1 MRNKDCICGVDRC
14 PDIDYLAGYCFKP
27 WKRSLMPT
35 VTCTTQTEVKISPS
49 VRKRLLTELK
59 VYAEIV
65 GQIKALEHAKD
76 KHKEAIGAIREE
88 TGEQKLEIDGYS
100 ITLVAP
106 IRKKFSPKKFVSLG
120 GDLAIYNQAV
130 EDVTSRSYEKISL
143 PGVKEE
149 E

>member
-1 MRNKDCICGVDRC
+1 
-14 PDIDYLAGYCFKP
+14 
-27 WKRSLMPT
+27 MPT
-35 VTCTTQTEVKISPS
+35 VTVTTTQEVKISPS

-65 GQIKALEHAKD
+65 GQIKALESAKD

-106 IRKKFSPKKFVSLG
+106 IRKKFNPKKFVSMG
-120 GDLAIYNQAV
+120 GDLQIYNNAV
-130 EDVTSRSYEKISL
+130 EDVTSRPYEKISI
-143 PGVKEE
+143 PGAKEDSNE
-149 E
+149 